1 MRARL
6 TTSISAVLLLSM
18 ASASSAQEWAEI
30 VSPEERF
37 VITFPAQPTI
47 TETTWFSQFGAVL
60 PARVY
65 SVVSGAGR
73 YSVTVV
79 DYNPVE
85 RLLVERSRACPSE
98 ANTCQG
104 IPDWGLGYWKTDI
117 RGALLYAIS
126 KFMERDAKVTTL
138 LWNGIA
144 LVQGAELR
152 LTNNADQSRTFAS
165 IYMHENRLVIVDASV
180 PRGHPPTA
188 AFNESLNWLDET
200 GRPVR
205 YQGTYVNIPD
215 VPKPAPRG
223 RSAPT
228 PTVSPW

>member
-6 TTSISAVLLLSM
+6 VAVMSAVLLL
-18 ASASSAQEWAEI
+18 AVAASSSGQEWAEI

-37 VITFPAQPTI
+37 VITFPVQPTI
-47 TETTWFSQFGAVL
+47 TEATWFSQFGSVL

-65 SVVSGAGR
+65 SATSGQGR

-117 RGALLYAIS
+117 RGALLFTIS
-126 KFMERDAKVTTL
+126 KFLARDAKATTL

-144 LVQGAELR
+144 LVQGVELR
-152 LTNNADQSRTFAS
+152 LLNNADQSRTYAS
-165 IYMHENRLVIVDASV
+165 IYMHENRLVIVEATV

-188 AFNESLNWLDET
+188 AFNESLNWLDEA

-215 VPKPAPRG
+215 VSKPAPRG
-223 RSAPT
+223 RAAP
-228 PTVSPW
+228 PAAVSQW

>member
-1 MRARL
+1 MMRLLVAL
-6 TTSISAVLLLSM
+6 SAAVLAVAAP
-18 ASASSAQEWAEI
+18 ASGQDWAEI

-47 TETTWFSQFGAVL
+47 TETPWFSQFGAVL

-65 SVVSGAGR
+65 SVASGAGR

-79 DYNPVE
+79 DYRPVE

-117 RGALLYAIS
+117 RGALLYTIS
-126 KFMERDAKVTTL
+126 KFLERDAKVTTL

-144 LVQGAELR
+144 LVQGVELR
-152 LTNNADQSRTFAS
+152 LVNNADQSRTFAS
-165 IYMHENRLVIVDASV
+165 IYMHENRLIIAEASV

-188 AFNESLNWLDET
+188 AFNESLNWLDED
-200 GRPVR
+200 GKPVR

-223 RSAPT
+223 RTAPAQ
-228 PTVSPW
+228 PVSLW